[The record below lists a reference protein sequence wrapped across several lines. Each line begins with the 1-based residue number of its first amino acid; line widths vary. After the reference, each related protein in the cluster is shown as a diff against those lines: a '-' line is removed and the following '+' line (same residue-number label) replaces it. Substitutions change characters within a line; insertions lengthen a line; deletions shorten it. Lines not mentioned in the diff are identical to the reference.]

1 MLATIKHTDNNELVN
16 VAKYLMGF
24 SGRGEANS
32 TFDATFVSFVCSWQS
47 KNGLTA
53 DGIIGPKTWA
63 KIAATAPTCS
73 TWPSSSALCWRAP
86 LRCSLRR

>member
-73 TWPSSSALCWRAP
+73 TAKNKKKATITVNVVE
-86 LRCSLRR
+86 

>member
-32 TFDATFVSFVCSWQS
+32 TFDATFV
-47 KNGLTA
+47 
-53 DGIIGPKTWA
+53 
-63 KIAATAPTCS
+63 
-73 TWPSSSALCWRAP
+73 
-86 LRCSLRR
+86 